1 MRKLTFLLTLALP
14 IALPLHAGSAG
25 KSQSYFTYD
34 DGGTIVR
41 QGDDSREVDAR
52 VNFPVYPGDEVIT
65 NRRGRAEIRLAD
77 GNVLALD
84 RSTSIRF
91 RSILDSYDGDSS
103 QTVVELRYGH
113 VAVQRTEYAREMLRL
128 DTDSASYAASESA
141 VYAVDGDGR
150 GRDRVSVFSGSIEVR
165 TPTRSTTISSG
176 EEGQVDEQGLYNT
189 VNQSGS
195 SDDFERWFLNR
206 SSRYD
211 TASTRYLDRSLAY
224 SDNELSDNGSWNY
237 VSSVGAWGWRP
248 YVSAGWRPYY
258 HGYWGHRGGA
268 LVWISYEPWGWVP
281 YHYGRW
287 SYDTGFGWVWLPGS
301 AYSPAWVYWLYG
313 PSYIGWAPAGWYDCY
328 RPYYGWA
335 YRPYARYG
343 FDFGIGFGSYGR
355 VRLHDIDLR
364 PWTFLNPN
372 SIVSTRVDQAAL
384 SADVIRERL
393 LRDKNADLATVTG
406 APARFT
412 RSEMRDPA
420 AAVNNIIRR
429 GIGGGTGKEGSGA
442 AADMTPFFRR
452 DPELSTAV
460 RDRVTR
466 TLLPTVPIVA
476 APMRGPSGVPSP
488 GTPGTIEGRTGFRR
502 DLTPS
507 SPSAPATVDR
517 GVINRRDPVTP
528 DRTIPRDAGNTWRNR
543 VERPSTPQ
551 APVDAP
557 RNDRNLVPDRSNGWR
572 GRVVRG
578 GDVPAPTSERFDR
591 TPVDRAPA
599 DRAPVD
605 RTPVGRGGSDVSRRI
620 IDRIGGARISRPDAP
635 RDSAPRESAPRGS
648 APSDSAPR
656 ESAPPRTERSAPPA
670 EHHSSSSHNEGRSG
684 GSGKVKRN

>member
-1 MRKLTFLLTLALP
+1 MRKLTLLLSLALP
-14 IALPLHAGSAG
+14 IALPLHAASSG
-25 KSQSYFTYD
+25 KSQSYFTFD

-65 NRRGRAEIRLAD
+65 NRRGRAEIRLSD

-113 VAVQRTEYAREMLRL
+113 VAVQRTEYARELLRL

-141 VYAVDGDGR
+141 VYAVDDDGR
-150 GRDRVSVFSGSIEVR
+150 GRDRVSVFSGAIEVR
-165 TPTRSTTISSG
+165 TPSRSTTISSG
-176 EEGQVDEQGLYNT
+176 EEGRVDEQGLYDT
-189 VNQSGS
+189 VNLSNGS
-195 SDDFERWFLNR
+195 SDEFERWFLNR
-206 SSRYD
+206 TGRYD

-224 SDNELSDNGSWNY
+224 SDSDLSDNGSWTY
-237 VSSVGAWGWRP
+237 VSSVGTWGWRP
-248 YVSAGWRPYY
+248 YVSAGWRPYNL
-258 HGYWGHRGGA
+258 GYWGYRGGC

-343 FDFGIGFGSYGR
+343 FDFGAGFGSYGR
-355 VRLHDIDLR
+355 VRLRDIDLR

-460 RDRVTR
+460 RDRVAR
-466 TLLPTVPIVA
+466 TLLPAVPVLVA
-476 APMRGPSGVPSP
+476 PVRGPSGVPSP

-502 DLTPS
+502 DITPS
-507 SPSAPATVDR
+507 APSSPATVDR
-517 GVINRRDPVTP
+517 GGINRRDPLMP
-528 DRTIPRDAGNTWRNR
+528 DRTIPRDAGNAWRNR

-551 APVDAP
+551 APSEAP
-557 RNDRNLVPDRSNGWR
+557 RNDRSLVPDRSNGWR
-572 GRVVRG
+572 GRPVRG
-578 GDVPAPTSERFDR
+578 GDLQGDAVLR
-591 TPVDRAPA
+591 
-599 DRAPVD
+599 
-605 RTPVGRGGSDVSRRI
+605 RGG
-620 IDRIGGARISRPDAP
+620 
-635 RDSAPRESAPRGS
+635 
-648 APSDSAPR
+648 
-656 ESAPPRTERSAPPA
+656 
-670 EHHSSSSHNEGRSG
+670 
-684 GSGKVKRN
+684 

>member
-1 MRKLTFLLTLALP
+1 MRKLTFLLSLAFT
-14 IALPLHAGSAG
+14 IALPTHAASPG

-41 QGDDSREVDAR
+41 QGDDQQEVDAR

-84 RSTSIRF
+84 RSTSIRIK
-91 RSILDSYDGDSS
+91 SVLDSYDGDSS
-103 QTVVELRYGH
+103 QTIVELRYGH
-113 VAVQRTEYAREMLRL
+113 VAVQRTEYAHEMLRL

-141 VYAVDGDGR
+141 VYAIDDDGR
-150 GRDRVSVFSGSIEVR
+150 GRDRVSVLTGSIEVR
-165 TPTRSTTISSG
+165 TPTRSATISEG
-176 EEGQVDEQGLYNT
+176 EEGQVDEQGLYST
-189 VNQSGS
+189 VTQSRS
-195 SDDFERWFLNR
+195 SDEFERWFLNR
-206 SSRYD
+206 TSRYD

-224 SDNELSDNGSWNY
+224 SDSDLSDNGQWSY
-237 VSSVGAWGWRP
+237 VSSVGTWGWRP

-258 HGYWGHRGGA
+258 HGYWGYRGGA

-287 SYDTGFGWVWLPGS
+287 SYDTGFGWVWLPGY

-343 FDFGIGFGSYGR
+343 FDFGVGFGSYGR

-384 SADVIRERL
+384 SADNIRARL
-393 LRDKNADLATVTG
+393 LRDPNAGLATVTG

-429 GIGGGTGKEGSGA
+429 GNGGGTGKEGSGS

-460 RDRVTR
+460 RDRVAR
-466 TLLPTVPIVA
+466 TLLPAVPIA
-476 APMRGPSGVPSP
+476 AGPIRGPSGVPSP

-502 DLTPS
+502 DITPS
-507 SPSAPATVDR
+507 TPGAPATVDR
-517 GVINRRDPVTP
+517 GGINRRDPVTP
-528 DRTIPRDAGNTWRNR
+528 DRTIPRDAGNAWRNR

-551 APVDAP
+551 APAEAP
-557 RNDRNLVPDRSNGWR
+557 RNDRNSVPDRSNGWR
-572 GRVVRG
+572 GRAVRG
-578 GDVPAPTSERFDR
+578 GDAPATGSERFDR

-605 RTPVGRGGSDVSRRI
+605 RTPVNRGSDVSRRI
-620 IDRIGGARISRPDAP
+620 IDRIGGARIYRPDAPRDSAP
-635 RDSAPRESAPRGS
+635 RDSAPRESAPR
-648 APSDSAPR
+648 DSAPR
-656 ESAPPRTERSAPPA
+656 ESAPPRVERSSPPP
-670 EHHSSSSHNEGRSG
+670 EHHSSPSHNEGKSG
-684 GSGKVKRN
+684 DSGKVKRN